1 MSQMVNNPP
10 PNAADARVPPAVP
23 GQPPARRRWAHGADG
38 AGYTMVSVVSIIVLI
53 ALWYTLTD
61 ATQTVPELDFPSI
74 RESWDAVTTL
84 GTTLSSDAAATAYRM
99 VVSWAI
105 GCALGIAV
113 GLWMARSKLFYHV
126 VNPWIE
132 ALRPAPIIALIPF
145 TLVWFGLSDTGRIV
159 LGVLAAFMTL
169 VVTTAT
175 AARNVNPVAVR
186 AARSLGASQGQV
198 YRSIVLPAIFPQLV
212 AALRVAA
219 ALCWGVIVA
228 AEFLGAQSGIG
239 ELVLTASNSVNTPV
253 VLVGTVCVTL
263 EAFIFEALLRI
274 VTSRLTRWVERQ

>member
-1 MSQMVNNPP
+1 MPP
-10 PNAADARVPPAVP
+10 RRASAP
-23 GQPPARRRWAHGADG
+23 RRRRSDG
-38 AGYTMVSVVSIIVLI
+38 FGYTVVSIVSIIVLI
-53 ALWYTLTD
+53 LAWYVLTD
-61 ATQTVPELDFPSI
+61 ATHTIRELDFPSI
-74 RESWDAVTTL
+74 GESWDAVKTL
-84 GTTLSSDAAATAYRM
+84 GMTLADAAGATAYRM
-99 VVSWAI
+99 VLSWII
-105 GCALGIAV
+105 GCALGVAV

-145 TLVWFGLSDTGRIV
+145 ILVWFGLSNTGRIV
-159 LGVLAAFMTL
+159 LGALAAFMTL
-169 VVTTAT
+169 VVTTAS
-175 AARNVNPVAVR
+175 AARNVNPVTVR

-198 YRSIVLPAIFPQLV
+198 YRTVVLPAIFPQLV

-239 ELVLTASNSVNTPV
+239 ELVLTASNAVNTPV

-263 EAFIFEALLRI
+263 EAFVFETLLRI
-274 VTSRLTRWVERQ
+274 VTSRVTRWVERQ